1 MKRKLFSNKFFAIL
15 SMSVIFLFLVS
26 PVQAF
31 EPREGED
38 VVIAQGEVIADDL
51 YVTANTIRI
60 EGTIKGDLVAFGS
73 LVVIAET
80 GVVEQDLLAGAQ
92 GVVING
98 VVKDDAR
105 VAAAVISIG
114 ENAKVMGDLVAG
126 GYSVETRLGS
136 LINRDAIIGAGVVSL
151 NGGIGRNLLVGAGG
165 LAINGTVNGDAR
177 VEVGGEGDA
186 PPFSPLSF
194 MPTVPGMPVSVQVA
208 NGLSIGADAQIKGDL
223 NYSAPVQASLREG
236 AIAGKVVYTAPA
248 PQPAD
253 EQPVEPTATQKTEKW
268 LFSLLRSLATL
279 LLMGFLVSYFAPGFL
294 HQSAQKLGDK
304 PLHSLLWGILGYIGF
319 FFLLMVIFVVT
330 VILAVIL
337 GVISLSG
344 LFWAAISAGL
354 IVSSALALGFTLLFS
369 YVARVLVAYLIGL
382 LIFKLVKPDLVD
394 NRFWPA
400 VVGIF
405 IFVLI
410 ASIPYIGGVLSFIA
424 ALFGI
429 GAFFLLAWEW
439 YASRNKPKALGAP
452 SEI

>member
-1 MKRKLFSNKFFAIL
+1 MNPKLFSKKIIAIL
-15 SMSVIFLFLVS
+15 GALFIFLFLVS

-38 VVIAQGEVIADDL
+38 VVIAQGEVIEDDL
-51 YVTANTIRI
+51 YVMANTIRV

-80 GVVEQDLLAGAQ
+80 GVIEQDLLAGAQ

-105 VAAAVISIG
+105 VAGAVISLG
-114 ENAKVMGDLVAG
+114 EDAKVMGDLVAA

-136 LINRDAIIGAGVVSL
+136 LVNRDAIIGASMVAL

-165 LAINGTVNGDAR
+165 LGINGTVNGDVRA
-177 VEVGGEGDA
+177 EVGGAGDS
-186 PPFSPLSF
+186 PPFSPLTF
-194 MPTVPGMPVSVQVA
+194 MPQVPGMPIAVTVA
-208 NGLSIGADAQIKGDL
+208 NGLAIGPEAQIKGNL
-223 NYSAPVQASLREG
+223 SYSAPTQASLGEG
-236 AIAGKVVYTAPA
+236 AVGGKVTYTAPA
-248 PQPAD
+248 PKPVED
-253 EQPVEPTATQKTEKW
+253 KPVEPTPAQKTSQW
-268 LFSLLRSLATL
+268 LFGLLRKLATL
-279 LLMGFLVSYFAPGFL
+279 LLVGFLLSYFAPGFL
-294 HQSAQKLGDK
+294 HKSAQILSQK
-304 PLHSLLWGILGYIGF
+304 PLHSLLWGVLTYIGF
-319 FFLLMVIFVVT
+319 FVLLMVIFVVT

-344 LFWAAISAGL
+344 LLWAVISAGL
-354 IVSSALALGFTLLFS
+354 IIASALILVFTLLFS
-369 YVARVLVAYLIGL
+369 YAARVLVAYWIGM
-382 LIFKLVKPDLVD
+382 LIFKLIKPDLVQ

-429 GAFFLLAWEW
+429 GAFALLAWEW
-439 YASRNKPKALGAP
+439 YASRNKPPALAA
-452 SEI
+452 